1 MESSDS
7 YKSSISKK
15 IDEIEQLQQKPE
27 KIFNP
32 LTNRFI
38 KNTPAN
44 RKKIEKNNTSKIGGK
59 SKKTIKKIYKKNKF
73 ITLKNKNKK

>member
-7 YKSSISKK
+7 YKSSIPNK
-15 IDEIEQLQQKPE
+15 IDENEPLQQKPE

-38 KNTPAN
+38 KDTPAN
-44 RKKIEKNNTSKIGGK
+44 RKKIAKNNTSKIGGK
-59 SKKTIKKIYKKNKF
+59 SKKLLKRFIKKINS
-73 ITLKNKNKK
+73 